1 MVRTEIGGKRFLL
14 YNYIGRSGNMKNGVI
29 EHREAGLG
37 GMQDCLVKMAI
48 SLERWQDDAHGLV
61 MDKLGFSRPEV
72 N

>member
-1 MVRTEIGGKRFLL
+1 
-14 YNYIGRSGNMKNGVI
+14 MKNGVI